1 MSAPF
6 GRIVDRHIKL
16 FRYRNHPL
24 ISAGEMIKE
33 PLLHLVAV
41 KPSEKSEQVKRRQ
54 RSQRKS
60 GPKKQANFKSA
71 SAKNQESKSSEY
83 SSKKMECP
91 DCGSTAFTNDGP
103 RTKRCNVC
111 LTEWV

>member
-1 MSAPF
+1 
-6 GRIVDRHIKL
+6 
-16 FRYRNHPL
+16 
-24 ISAGEMIKE
+24 MIKE